1 MVRTVLL
8 VSDRPICA
16 EVLADLT
23 TQRFNAAD
31 IRVEADMAGALH
43 QIGATKPDIAIVVIN
58 AAGPAA
64 VAALPALVAA
74 IAPHPV
80 VVMDDRFDRARFDA
94 AVSTGAK
101 GYVPLTSNRDLIDA
115 AIGLVAAGGVHFH
128 APVSQDRPGGLA
140 TSLSSRQI
148 DVLRGVAAGKTN
160 REISD
165 DLGITVATVKLHVHA
180 ILTAIGA
187 RNRTEAAILAHEQ
200 GLAEMRADLPGR
212 PDARQSAAA

>member
-1 MVRTVLL
+1 
-8 VSDRPICA
+8 
-16 EVLADLT
+16 LADLT
-23 TQRFNAAD
+23 RRRFAAAD
-31 IRVEADMAGALH
+31 IRVEADMAGALD
-43 QIGATKPDIAIVVIN
+43 QTGATNPDIAIVVIN

-64 VAALPALVAA
+64 VAALPALVAR
-74 IAPHPV
+74 IAPCPV
-80 VVMDDRFDRARFDA
+80 VVLDDRFDRTRFA
-94 AVSTGAK
+94 AAIAADAK

-128 APVSQDRPGGLA
+128 APADQGRRGGLEA
-140 TSLSSRQI
+140 SLSSRQL

-187 RNRTEAAILAHEQ
+187 RNRTEAAILAHEE
-200 GLAEMRADLPGR
+200 GLSETRGDLLIP
-212 PDARQSAAA
+212 A

>member
-58 AAGPAA
+58 SAGPAA

-74 IAPHPV
+74 P
-80 VVMDDRFDRARFDA
+80 
-94 AVSTGAK
+94 
-101 GYVPLTSNRDLIDA
+101 
-115 AIGLVAAGGVHFH
+115 
-128 APVSQDRPGGLA
+128 GLA
-140 TSLSSRQI
+140 QHRLWPDWPGTS
-148 DVLRGVAAGKTN
+148 V
-160 REISD
+160 
-165 DLGITVATVKLHVHA
+165 
-180 ILTAIGA
+180 
-187 RNRTEAAILAHEQ
+187 
-200 GLAEMRADLPGR
+200 P
-212 PDARQSAAA
+212 